1 MHNFLLTAEVTRGFD
16 SSHTVSW
23 SQMGEDIGLNAYFKH
38 SKSGTYIDLGAFH
51 PNRYSNTR
59 LLYQRG
65 WRGVNIDANYDLISN
80 FMVERPEDK
89 NICAAVGSK
98 SEYPLYV
105 MSEGLVT
112 TTIKELRDQEIAIGR
127 KEIAQRLV
135 KGITLRSIL
144 DKYFLEERLTLLTI
158 DIEGADYDALN
169 SIGFETLES
178 SRLPEFL
185 MVETTPPVSRALS
198 YPSVKLAQNWG
209 YIPALI
215 LPIATLLIAP
225 DKI

>member
-1 MHNFLLTAEVTRGFD
+1 MLQLDN
-16 SSHTVSW
+16 
-23 SQMGEDIGLNAYFKH
+23 
-38 SKSGTYIDLGAFH
+38 
-51 PNRYSNTR
+51 
-59 LLYQRG
+59 
-65 WRGVNIDANYDLISN
+65 
-80 FMVERPEDK
+80 
-89 NICAAVGSK
+89 

-185 MVETTPPVSRALS
+185 MVETSPPVSRALS

-215 LPIATLLIAP
+215 LPIVTLLIAP